1 MDGNEK
7 ILLDASWFSAKS
19 EVANV
24 IHAWETGLSLNLH
37 PELHSEAIA
46 SSVLEHLGIP
56 SDKDNMETMMF
67 AVGRPIVELLI
78 ERELFKNNKGE
89 TNGKTETLD

>member
-7 ILLDASWFSAKS
+7 ILLDASWFSSKS

-24 IHAWETGLSLNLH
+24 IHAWETGLNLNLH

-46 SSVLEHLGIP
+46 SSVLEHLGIAA
-56 SDKDNMETMMF
+56 DKENLETMMF